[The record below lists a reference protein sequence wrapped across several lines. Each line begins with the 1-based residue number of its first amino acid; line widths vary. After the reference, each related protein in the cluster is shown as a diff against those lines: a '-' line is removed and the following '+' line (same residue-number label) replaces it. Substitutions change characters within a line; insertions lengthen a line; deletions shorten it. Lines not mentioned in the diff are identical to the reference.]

1 MALVRHKFMEAKCLS
16 VDEKG
21 CQSREFQDALEVLS
35 SNKDLFLKFL
45 QESNSFFSP
54 HLHDLQSMSPSPKT
68 KCIIVLRPSKVDVN
82 ETFAGSRK
90 KSDKLT
96 KKQSHTGQAIIWEKS
111 NLGYSSAYS
120 NQMIDEYDVERT
132 KIVVLK
138 PSHRKIHDIKAL
150 VSSPSPPPPPKMLCC
165 ELFYDEPED
174 FEGQESREVAKEI
187 TRNIHPIATSNHP
200 TYSSSHLIAA

>member
-1 MALVRHKFMEAKCLS
+1 
-16 VDEKG
+16 
-21 CQSREFQDALEVLS
+21 
-35 SNKDLFLKFL
+35 
-45 QESNSFFSP
+45 
-54 HLHDLQSMSPSPKT
+54 MSPSPET

-82 ETFAGSRK
+82 ERFVGSGK

-96 KKQSHTGQAIIWEKS
+96 KKQSHTGQAIRWEKS

-120 NQMIDEYDVERT
+120 NQMIDEYDAERT

-150 VSSPSPPPPPKMLCC
+150 VSSPSSPPPPKMLRC

-187 TRNIHPIATSNHP
+187 TRNMCENLMGHQRDET
-200 TYSSSHLIAA
+200 L